1 MNPGM
6 IDPATDT
13 LIHDEKLQTRLDS
26 LLTKITSS
34 TAPFD
39 QDPFKAFIRRSNG
52 KIRVALVDLSSAMKL
67 VSPTIAESNSTIET
81 YAASLAKLAALYAA
95 HQLRFDLNEK
105 ARNGSLSLT
114 SAALNSL
121 KRIFDVT
128 VGSGGAIQSFEFKTA
143 FRNHLRAICEDCDAT
158 TVIDAVGFQFIASSM
173 WQSGLFHCKRG
184 GLWLGGDY
192 DACGDPRR
200 TWNGILHGVTALSAT
215 SFFTLLAQGR
225 LIDDAS
231 TKSITD
237 ALIAQRSGCNSAF
250 EEGLTAAGLV
260 TPGFKIIS
268 KIGFWGGFSH
278 EGALIE
284 RSDGARTIRYA
295 LCVLTQCDDTT
306 GDESQLGWRVLQR
319 IIVQLDEFVRTNP

>member
-13 LIHDEKLQTRLDS
+13 LIHDERLQTRLDG
-26 LLTKITSS
+26 LLTKITSN
-34 TAPFD
+34 TASFD

-114 SAALNSL
+114 PAALNSL

-128 VGSGGAIQSFEFKTA
+128 VGSGGAIQSFEFTTA

-158 TVIDAVGFQFIASSM
+158 TVINAVGFQFIASSM

-192 DACGDPRR
+192 DACGEPRR

-250 EEGLTAAGLV
+250 EEG
-260 TPGFKIIS
+260 
-268 KIGFWGGFSH
+268 
-278 EGALIE
+278 
-284 RSDGARTIRYA
+284 
-295 LCVLTQCDDTT
+295 
-306 GDESQLGWRVLQR
+306 
-319 IIVQLDEFVRTNP
+319 